1 MSCLSPTHLS
11 EFFAGP
17 AEGGE
22 QVPRGDRGQADRV
35 HRHNGEALIFKNNDE
50 HGVKESHQ
58 MVSAENVENFP

>member
-1 MSCLSPTHLS
+1 MQLS

-22 QVPRGDRGQADRV
+22 QVPRGDRGQTDRV

-50 HGVKESHQ
+50 HAV
-58 MVSAENVENFP
+58 

>member
-1 MSCLSPTHLS
+1 MQLS

-22 QVPRGDRGQADRV
+22 QVSRSDRGQADRV
-35 HRHNGEALIFKNNDE
+35 HRHNGGALIKNNDE

-58 MVSAENVENFP
+58 MVSAENVETFP